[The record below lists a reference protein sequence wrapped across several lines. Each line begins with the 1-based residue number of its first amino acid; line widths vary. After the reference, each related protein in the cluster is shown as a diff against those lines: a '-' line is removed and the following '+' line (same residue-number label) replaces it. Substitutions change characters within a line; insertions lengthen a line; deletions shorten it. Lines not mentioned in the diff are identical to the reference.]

1 MTDPRSYE
9 IQEITALGGGL
20 IGMAPQPQSTDEFA
34 QIAQYA
40 PQHFVTLTETHEWK
54 MDGFADAARASASH
68 WHHHPVRDFTAAN
81 ASINPLV
88 DTLTTALSQQGKV
101 FIHCRGGCGRT
112 GMLAMRLLILQ
123 GEDPDTALSR
133 LRSVRPCA
141 VEKKS
146 QEFWARFGLNA

>member
-1 MTDPRSYE
+1 MFE
-9 IQEITALGGGL
+9 IVEIETLKGGTIAMG
-20 IGMAPQPQSTDEFA
+20 PQPNTVEEFSQLREYGA
-34 QIAQYA
+34 DHI
-40 PQHFVTLTETHEWK
+40 VTLTETQEWYL
-54 MDGFADAARASASH
+54 DDFEARARAAAPN

-81 ASINPLV
+81 EAINPLV
-88 DTLTTALSQQGKV
+88 ETLIKALDKKEKI

-123 GEDPDTALSR
+123 GEDADAALAR
-133 LRSVRPCA
+133 LRDVRPCA